1 MKIGIVG
8 AGFVGSTAA
17 YAMVMRG
24 VGRQIVL
31 VDKSEARAR
40 AEADDLLH
48 AVPFAHPLDVVAGGY
63 ADLAG
68 ARVVVLTAGV
78 SQKPGETRL
87 SLLARNAGG
96 LRRGRAVGARPRA
109 GRGAGGGH
117 EPGRRDDPRGGAAR
131 RGAGRP
137 DGRAS
142 SARGRRSTP
151 PASARSSAA
160 ASAST
165 PPTCTRT

>member
-68 ARVVVLTAGV
+68 ARVVD
-78 SQKPGETRL
+78 PH
-87 SLLARNAGG
+87 
-96 LRRGRAVGARPRA
+96 
-109 GRGAGGGH
+109 GRGQPEA
-117 EPGRRDDPRGGAAR
+117 RRDAAFAPRPQR
-131 RGAGRP
+131 
-137 DGRAS
+137 
-142 SARGRRSTP
+142 RRSSP
-151 PASARSSAA
+151 RSCRRCSPTRRTRCW
-160 ASAST
+160 SWPRTRST
-165 PPTCTRT
+165 